1 MMKPQDQADYLAKKE
16 SLLRKFAEK
25 NKRISKRG
33 VEKAA
38 LKLTAELIALQRN
51 LNIKDPTVRERLEK
65 YAMDEMAKFDP
76 DRADLTYSA
85 KLLRV
90 LAKNKAGSGANYLE
104 DLKTHE
110 ANLEGEKQSN
120 RAKAK
125 REMNNLDTLILQL
138 LKSNSELTIQEV
150 YYAIKDAKNEWPI
163 NQVDDMYIEVFK
175 SKDKDDLK
183 RYKVSGLGS
192 RITKLKKML

>member
-1 MMKPQDQADYLAKKE
+1 MKPRDQADYLAKKE
-16 SLLRKFAEK
+16 ALLRNFEENAKP
-25 NKRISKRG
+25 ISNRG

-65 YAMDEMAKFDP
+65 CAMDEMAKFDP
-76 DRADLTYSA
+76 DRADLTHSA

-90 LAKNKAGSGANYLE
+90 LAKNKAGSGAKYLK
-104 DLKTHE
+104 DLETHE
-110 ANLEGEKQSN
+110 ASLEGEKQSN

-125 REMNNLDTLILQL
+125 REMNNLDTVILQL

-150 YYAIKDAKNEWPI
+150 Y
-163 NQVDDMYIEVFK
+163 
-175 SKDKDDLK
+175 
-183 RYKVSGLGS
+183 
-192 RITKLKKML
+192 

>member
-1 MMKPQDQADYLAKKE
+1 MKPQDQADYLAKKE
-16 SLLRKFAEK
+16 ALLRNFEENAKP
-25 NKRISKRG
+25 ISNRA

-76 DRADLTYSA
+76 DRADLTHSA

-90 LAKNKAGSGANYLE
+90 LAKNKAGSGAKYLK
-104 DLKTHE
+104 DLETHE
-110 ANLEGEKQSN
+110 ASLEGEKQSN

-125 REMNNLDTLILQL
+125 REMNNLDTVILQL